1 MHWKLTA
8 LNNVQVPDLNL
19 KNSPD
24 YREALKNITLEPII
38 KTSFLNVSSPLP
50 YLGDRALAN
59 RQLTN
64 RIAEIFLDN
73 NSLKTPLVT
82 IKKVQEKLTIGYLAS
97 TLKHHS
103 VGWLSRW
110 LIHHH
115 DREKLQIAI
124 YTINQEEDE
133 ITRQWFRVFIC

>member
-1 MHWKLTA
+1 MKSRI
-8 LNNVQVPDLNL
+8 DILNL
-19 KNSPD
+19 NWND
-24 YREALKNITLEPII
+24 YIYQEYQNLLQELTRRKNITLEPII

-64 RIAEIFLDN
+64 RVSEIFLDN
-73 NSLKTPLVT
+73 NSLKTHLFINQKT
-82 IKKVQEKLTIGYLAS
+82 QEKLTIGYLAS

-133 ITRQWFRVFIC
+133 M